1 MQADQAPTVPSVN
14 RLRLV
19 GILVLAMVTAA
30 VIFGI
35 ELRGSQSKQ
44 LEEWTEAQAVPT
56 VAVALPNAKKVKPVL
71 DLPGRLEAY
80 SRAPIFAR
88 ISGYLKSWMAD
99 IGTEVKAGQLLA
111 EIEVPD
117 IDQELLQARADLVN
131 AQSNADLSQ
140 ASFNRWRKLGPG
152 VVPQQEIDERAA
164 DLAARQA
171 QVKAAQANVDRLQ
184 VLAGYSKIVAPFDGL
199 VTARDTDVGALI
211 NSGASN
217 GPALF
222 VISDIKRLRVY
233 INVPQNYAPAVKVGN
248 NAVITVPEYPGR
260 TFPATVEASSQAVEA
275 ASGTTRMQLVVD
287 NADGA
292 LMPGAYAGVRL
303 DLSAPAQPLNI
314 PASALLFDKS
324 GIRVATVGP
333 NDRVRFKPVTV
344 ARDLG
349 TEIAIATGLT
359 PADRIIV
366 TPPDG
371 LADGDQVRILT
382 GDGPIVPAVASEHN
396 KRGGQS

>member
-1 MQADQAPTVPSVN
+1 MQADQAPTVPSAN
-14 RLRLV
+14 RLRLF
-19 GILVLAMVTAA
+19 GILALVVVTAA
-30 VIFGI
+30 VILGI
-35 ELRGSQSKQ
+35 KTRASQSEQ

-56 VAVALPNAKKVKPVL
+56 VAVALPTTNQVKPVL

-80 SRAPIFAR
+80 ARAPIFAR
-88 ISGYLKSWMAD
+88 TSGYLKNWTVD
-99 IGTEVKAGQLLA
+99 IGTEVKGGQLLA

-117 IDQELLQARADLVN
+117 IDQQLLQARADLASAQAN
-131 AQSNADLSQ
+131 AELSQ

-184 VLAGYSKIVAPFDGL
+184 VLAGYAKIVAPFGGL

-233 INVPQNYAPAVKVGN
+233 VNVPQNYTPAVKVGN
-248 NAVITVPEYPGR
+248 KAVITVPEYPGR

-292 LMPGAYAGVRL
+292 LMPGAYASVRL
-303 DLSAPAQPLNI
+303 DLSATAQPLNI
-314 PASALLFDKS
+314 PASALLFDKA
-324 GIRVATVGP
+324 GLRVATVGP
-333 NDRVRFKPVTV
+333 DDRVRFKLITV

-359 PADRIIV
+359 PADRILV

-371 LADGDQVRILT
+371 LADGDQVRILN
-382 GDGPIVPAVASEHN
+382 GDRPTTPAIASEQT
-396 KRGGQS
+396 KADGRS

>member
-1 MQADQAPTVPSVN
+1 MHPDRAPTVASPN
-14 RLRLV
+14 RLRLF
-19 GILVLAMVTAA
+19 GILALAVVTAA

-35 ELRGSQSKQ
+35 KTRASQSER

-56 VAVALPNAKKVKPVL
+56 VAVALPSAKQVKPVL

-80 SRAPIFAR
+80 TRAPIFAR
-88 ISGYLKSWMAD
+88 TNGYLKSWTAD

-117 IDQELLQARADLVN
+117 IDQQLLQARADLASAQAN
-131 AQSNADLSQ
+131 AELSQ
-140 ASFNRWRKLGPG
+140 ASVNRWRKLGAG
-152 VVPQQEIDERAA
+152 VVSQQEIDERAA

-171 QVKAAQANVDRLQ
+171 QVTAAQANVHRLQ
-184 VLAGYSKIVAPFDGL
+184 VLAGYAKIVAPFDGL

-211 NSGASN
+211 NSGASD

-233 INVPQNYAPAVKVGN
+233 VNVPQNYAPSVKVGN
-248 NAVITVPEYPGR
+248 KAMITVPEYPDR

-287 NADGA
+287 NTDGA
-292 LMPGAYAGVRL
+292 LMPGAYASVRL
-303 DLSAPAQPLNI
+303 DLSGAPEPMSI

-324 GIRVATVGP
+324 GLRVATVGP
-333 NDRVRFKPVTV
+333 DDRVRFKPITI

-349 TEIAIATGLT
+349 TEITIATGLIGS
-359 PADRIIV
+359 DRIIV

-371 LADGDQVRILT
+371 LADGDQVRVLD
-382 GDGPIVPAVASEHN
+382 GDGPIAPAVASEQSR
-396 KRGGQS
+396 RGGPS

>member
-1 MQADQAPTVPSVN
+1 LPRSITS
-14 RLRLV
+14 
-19 GILVLAMVTAA
+19 
-30 VIFGI
+30 
-35 ELRGSQSKQ
+35 
-44 LEEWTEAQAVPT
+44 
-56 VAVALPNAKKVKPVL
+56 VAVALPSAEQVKPVL

-88 ISGYLKSWMAD
+88 ISGYLKNWTVD

-117 IDQELLQARADLVN
+117 IDQQLLQARADLAS
-131 AQSNADLSQ
+131 AQANEGLSG
-140 ASFNRWRKLGPG
+140 ATLKRWRTLGPG

-184 VLAGYSKIVAPFDGL
+184 VLAGYAKIVAPFDGL

-233 INVPQNYAPAVKVGN
+233 VNVPQNYAPAVKVGN
-248 NAVITVPEYPGR
+248 KAVITVPEYPGR
-260 TFPATVEASSQAVEA
+260 AFPATVEASSQAVEA
-275 ASGTTRMQLVVD
+275 ASATTRMQLVVD

-292 LMPGAYAGVRL
+292 LMPGAYASVRL
-303 DLSAPAQPLNI
+303 DLSATAQPLII
-314 PASALLFDKS
+314 PASALLFDKA
-324 GIRVATVGP
+324 GLRVATVGP
-333 NDRVRFKPVTV
+333 DDRVLFKSVTV

-359 PADRIIV
+359 PADRVIV

-371 LADGDQVRILT
+371 LADGDQVRTLN
-382 GDGPIVPAVASEHN
+382 GDGPTTPAVASEQN
-396 KRGGQS
+396 KEDGRS